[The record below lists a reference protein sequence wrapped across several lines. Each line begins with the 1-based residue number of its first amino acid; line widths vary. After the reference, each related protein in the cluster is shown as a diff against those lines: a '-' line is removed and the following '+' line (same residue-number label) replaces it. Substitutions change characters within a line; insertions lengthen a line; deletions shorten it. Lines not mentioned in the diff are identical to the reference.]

1 MTPPGIS
8 PDVTIAEAIRQVHA
22 ALLAADVEEPRL
34 EARLLVAS
42 AISGDL
48 TALILREKQP
58 LGAAAG
64 PLDGLLARRIA
75 REPISRILGQRA
87 FYGLDFHLNAATLD
101 PRPDTETLV
110 EGVLAHIDAGA
121 GRAAPWRL
129 LDIGTGT
136 GAILL
141 ALLANLTVAQGVGI
155 DIAVEAVSMARQ
167 NADRLGLASRA
178 EFRQGDLM
186 EGLDGQFDIIV
197 SNPPYIP
204 SGEIT
209 MLEPEVRLHDPVLAL
224 DGGAD
229 GLDFYRRLVATAL
242 ARLAPGGL
250 LAFEVGFGQ
259 AGAVTG
265 LMADAGFRALRLAR
279 DLGGIERVVA
289 GQAPP

>member
-1 MTPPGIS
+1 MNPQGIVPG
-8 PDVTIAEAIRQVHA
+8 VTIAEAIWHVHA
-22 ALLAADVEEPRL
+22 ALLEADVEEPRL

-42 AISGDL
+42 AIGGDL

-58 LGAAAG
+58 LGAAAER
-64 PLDGLLARRIA
+64 LAALLARRIA
-75 REPISRILGQRA
+75 REPISRILGRRE

-110 EGVLAHIDAGA
+110 EAVLAHVDAGA
-121 GRAAPWRL
+121 GRGVPWRL

-141 ALLANLTVAQGVGI
+141 ALLANLPAATGVGV
-155 DIAVEAVSMARQ
+155 DIAAEAVKMASE
-167 NADRLGLASRA
+167 NAGRLGLMPRA
-178 EFRQGDLM
+178 AFRQGDLM
-186 EGLDGQFDIIV
+186 AGLEGRFDIVV

-204 SGEIT
+204 SGDIGA
-209 MLEPEVRLHDPVLAL
+209 LEPEVRLHDPVLAL

-229 GLDFYRRLVATAL
+229 GLDFYRRLVAGAPAL
-242 ARLAPGGL
+242 LAPEGL

-259 AGAVTG
+259 AEAVTG
-265 LMADAGFRALRLAR
+265 LMADAGFRALRLRR
-279 DLGGIERVVA
+279 DLGGIDRVVA

>member
-1 MTPPGIS
+1 MSPPGIV
-8 PDVTIAEAIRQVHA
+8 PGVTIAEAIRYVHA
-22 ALLAADVEEPRL
+22 ALLEADVEEPRL

-58 LGAAAG
+58 LGGAAEGLAA
-64 PLDGLLARRIA
+64 LLARRVA

-87 FYGLDFHLNAATLD
+87 FYGLNFHLNAATLD

-110 EGVLAHIDAGA
+110 EAVLAHVDAGA
-121 GRAAPWRL
+121 GRGAPWRL
-129 LDIGTGT
+129 LDLGTGT

-141 ALLANLTVAQGVGI
+141 ALLANLPAATGVGI
-155 DIAVEAVSMARQ
+155 DISAEAASMASQ
-167 NADRLGLASRA
+167 NAGRLGLSSRA
-178 EFRQGDLM
+178 AFRQGDLM
-186 EGLDGQFDIIV
+186 AGLEGRFDIIV

-204 SGEIT
+204 SGDI
-209 MLEPEVRLHDPVLAL
+209 MALEPEVRLHDPVLAL

-229 GLDFYRRLVATAL
+229 GLDFYRRLVAA
-242 ARLAPGGL
+242 APAHLVSEGL

-259 AGAVTG
+259 AEVVTR
-265 LMADAGFRALRLAR
+265 LMADAGFRALCLRR
-279 DLGGIERVVA
+279 DLGGIDRVAA

>member
-8 PDVTIAEAIRQVHA
+8 PDVTIAEAVRRVHA
-22 ALLAADVEEPRL
+22 ALLAADVEESRL

-48 TALILREKQP
+48 TALVLREKQP

-64 PLDGLLARRIA
+64 RLVALLARRVA
-75 REPISRILGQRA
+75 REPISRILGRRA

-110 EGVLAHIDAGA
+110 EAVLARVDAGV
-121 GRAAPWRL
+121 GRGAPWRL

-141 ALLANLTVAQGVGI
+141 ALLANLPAAQGVGI
-155 DIAVEAVSMARQ
+155 DLAAEAVSMARQ
-167 NADRLGLASRA
+167 NAGTLGLSPRA
-178 EFRQGDLM
+178 TFRHGDLM
-186 EGLDGQFDIIV
+186 EGLEGRFDIIV

-204 SGEIT
+204 SGEIAG
-209 MLEPEVRLHDPVLAL
+209 LEPEVRLHDPVLAL
-224 DGGAD
+224 DGGVD
-229 GLDFYRRLVATAL
+229 GLDFYRRLVAA
-242 ARLAPGGL
+242 APAHLAPEGL

-259 AGAVTG
+259 ADAVLR

-279 DLGGIERVVA
+279 DLGGIDRVVA
-289 GQAPP
+289 GRVPP